1 MREKIDMISKEIREQ
16 VKNFFINAND
26 KIFHLN
32 DKCKVFT
39 CDRNIEGFFAVWY
52 NECIINDCHVLFE
65 RKPIPNKSDYI
76 TKIIVE
82 AGDELTMIADINK
95 NGAVI
100 KVTAPE
106 ENLHEVAVVM
116 SDNLIDYI
124 ADVHTYSF

>member
-1 MREKIDMISKEIREQ
+1 MLPQEIREEI
-16 VKNFFINAND
+16 KKFFIDAND
-26 KIFHLN
+26 KIFRLN

-39 CDRNIEGFFAVWY
+39 CDRSIEGLFAVWY
-52 NECIINDCHVLFE
+52 NEHIMYGCHVLFE

-82 AGDELTMIADINK
+82 VGDKLTMTADINE

-106 ENLHEVAVVM
+106 EDLHEVVVVM
-116 SDNLIDYI
+116 SDNLLDYM

>member
-1 MREKIDMISKEIREQ
+1 MLLKEERNKIKE
-16 VKNFFINAND
+16 FFINVNE
-26 KIFHLN
+26 KIFRLN

-39 CDRNIEGFFAVWY
+39 CDRSIEGLFAVWY
-52 NECIINDCHVLFE
+52 NEHIMYGCHTLFE

-82 AGDELTMIADINK
+82 AGDVLTMIADIDE

-116 SDNLIDYI
+116 SDNLIDYTATI
-124 ADVHTYSF
+124 REYSF